1 MTDHYQR
8 IGQAALSV
16 SGERVSKLLIYSE
29 VEDGVVS
36 ADIFYQLPGRSTADF
51 RFAPPAMREL
61 IYEYWEAGDQEVA
74 PRSWAALK
82 FVVEGGRFSASL
94 VYPGQLDPDED
105 LAERRPRAVAE
116 YFPGVA
122 IDYSAPHG

>member
-8 IGQAALSV
+8 IGQAALAV
-16 SGERVSKLLIYSE
+16 SGERVSKLLVYSE

-36 ADIFYQLPGRSTADF
+36 ADIFYQLQGRSTVDF

-61 IYEYWEAGDQEVA
+61 IYEYWQAGDKEIA

-82 FVVEGGRFSASL
+82 FVVEGGSFSTSFS
-94 VYPGQLDPDED
+94 YPDQFDSNED